1 MTGRD
6 HKVTEELVPLAEAG
20 VLDKVS
26 IYRQEIVVCWANGEA
41 VFWPDRK
48 KSAYWA

>member
-6 HKVTEELVPLAEAG
+6 HRVTEELVPLAEAG

-26 IYRQEIVVCWANGEA
+26 IYRPEIIVCKPNGEA
-41 VFWPDRK
+41 VL
-48 KSAYWA
+48 YGL